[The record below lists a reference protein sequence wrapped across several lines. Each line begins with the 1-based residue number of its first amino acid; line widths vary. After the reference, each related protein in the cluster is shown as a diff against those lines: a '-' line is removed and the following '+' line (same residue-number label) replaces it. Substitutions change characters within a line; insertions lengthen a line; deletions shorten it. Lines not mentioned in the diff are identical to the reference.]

1 MKNYKRYFYDRFL
14 KMEKI
19 DKLKDTNLHINMN
32 CNREDMIIFYRFN
45 NRFILNYKNK
55 IIFEKGL
62 NDHLINKKYSY
73 FILMVKMLSTWRQY
87 VRCEAKRRARQRHAL
102 RETSVEA

>member
-1 MKNYKRYFYDRFL
+1 MKNYKRYFYNKFL

-32 CNREDMIIFYRFN
+32 CNREDMIIFYRFS

-73 FILMVKMLSTWRQY
+73 FILIVKMLSTWRQY
-87 VRCEAKRRARQRHAL
+87 VRNETKRRARQRRAL
-102 RETSVEA
+102 REASVEA

>member
-32 CNREDMIIFYRFN
+32 CNREDMIIFYRFSS
-45 NRFILNYKNK
+45 RFILNYKNK

-62 NDHLINKKYSY
+62 NDHLIDKKYSY

-87 VRCEAKRRARQRHAL
+87 VRSEAKRRARQRRAL
-102 RETSVEA
+102 REASVEA

>member
-1 MKNYKRYFYDRFL
+1 
-14 KMEKI
+14 MEKI

-32 CNREDMIIFYRFN
+32 CDRENIIIFYRFS

-55 IIFEKGL
+55 IIFEKGI

-87 VRCEAKRRARQRHAL
+87 VRSEAKRRARQRHVL

>member
-1 MKNYKRYFYDRFL
+1 
-14 KMEKI
+14 MEKI

-55 IIFEKGL
+55 IAF
-62 NDHLINKKYSY
+62 
-73 FILMVKMLSTWRQY
+73 Q
-87 VRCEAKRRARQRHAL
+87 
-102 RETSVEA
+102 

>member
-19 DKLKDTNLHINMN
+19 DKLKDTNLHVNMG
-32 CNREDMIIFYRFN
+32 CNKEQTIHFYRFN
-45 NRFILNYKNK
+45 GRFILNYKNK

-62 NDHLINKKYSY
+62 NDHLIDKKYSY

-87 VRCEAKRRARQRHAL
+87 VRNEAKRRARQRRAL
-102 RETSVEA
+102 REASVEA

>member
-1 MKNYKRYFYDRFL
+1 
-14 KMEKI
+14 MEKI

-73 FILMVKMLSTWRQY
+73 FKNILKLIFTMFLLIYIQKFFTNCTNLKLVCLLLTAHTKTDTMGS
-87 VRCEAKRRARQRHAL
+87 
-102 RETSVEA
+102 

>member
-32 CNREDMIIFYRFN
+32 CNQENIIIFYHFS

-62 NDHLINKKYSY
+62 NDHLIDKKYSY

-87 VRCEAKRRARQRHAL
+87 VRIEAKRRARQRRAL
-102 RETSVEA
+102 REASVET